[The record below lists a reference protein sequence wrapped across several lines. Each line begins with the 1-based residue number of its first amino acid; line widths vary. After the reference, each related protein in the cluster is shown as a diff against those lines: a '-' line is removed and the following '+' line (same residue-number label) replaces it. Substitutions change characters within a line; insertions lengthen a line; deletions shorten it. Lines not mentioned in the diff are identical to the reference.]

1 MEQVK
6 CEHFLDGLISTQ
18 RSLILRQLGLKVSI
32 YLCDYLG
39 SILSFIALSIPLFA
53 GLYNN
58 LAPGELSKL
67 ISENSFFT
75 IYLINCFTRLIDLAA
90 VFSTFLGT
98 AGRIAELY
106 QWFKENSGSS
116 NTSPQQLATESTS
129 TVSVGSGDLGVGNYQ
144 GSSSEAVE
152 QSANTAEED
161 VFFDCAHLS
170 VDTPEC
176 FAKQRTIIT
185 DMSFQIR
192 PKQNIIITGP
202 SGTGKSSLMRVLKNI
217 WPLSGGL
224 VKRHLQLDNPNSV
237 LFIPQKAV
245 LTTGSLAEVGALL
258 LSF

>member
-6 CEHFLDGLISTQ
+6 CEHFLDDLVSTQ

-129 TVSVGSGDLGVGNYQ
+129 TVSVGSADLGVQNYQ
-144 GSSSEAVE
+144 NSSSEAVE

-176 FAKQRTIIT
+176 FAKQRNIIT

-224 VKRHLQLDNPNSV
+224 VKRHLQLENPNSV

-258 LSF
+258 FSF